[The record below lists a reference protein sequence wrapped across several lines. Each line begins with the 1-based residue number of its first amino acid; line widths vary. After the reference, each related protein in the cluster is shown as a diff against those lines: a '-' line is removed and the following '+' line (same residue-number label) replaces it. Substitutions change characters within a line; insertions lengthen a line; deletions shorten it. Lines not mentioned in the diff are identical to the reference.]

1 MSTLPEELVRSAASF
16 ASDKNPLRMKRDVDR
31 FVTTPLGYLTLAGA
45 GYRSRSGK
53 WDGEKLANDIIVA
66 TAARLARPTSDR
78 ALQRACATVAD
89 RAVAVTR
96 FLELPG
102 GLSRKR
108 ALNKIAPVEPGRP
121 PFRPIRV
128 SASRHPQWDLQ
139 LDVDGPVRVR
149 FIDVAPPGHEHV
161 VLLIHGH
168 SSRLEE
174 YETLIEHLLPSC
186 RVIVCDLPGCGYA
199 DKPDREYR
207 LDWYERVLLAL
218 LDARNV
224 AKCVVA
230 GGSLGGNLTLR
241 LGLRAPERFS
251 RLVSW
256 APAGWWKT
264 DMGLANGARLLDEV
278 TFWSSLRIQA
288 ETWFSK
294 DNPDRAQAIEESIE
308 YRVEV
313 FGPGFL
319 RSYRDIA
326 WEQTA
331 TTMVARAKDIRVPTL
346 LMVGKEDNALDMHNG
361 VLNLGRE
368 IPSAKLVEFPGA
380 HSIAEEHTKGVANE
394 LIAFAR

>member
-1 MSTLPEELVRSAASF
+1 MALPDDLVRISAHFTIDKAS
-16 ASDKNPLRMKRDVDR
+16 LRMKRDVDR
-31 FVTTPLGYLTLAGA
+31 FVTTPFGYLTLASA

-53 WDGEKLANDIIVA
+53 WDGEALANDLVLA
-66 TAARLARPTSDR
+66 TSTRLVRPPTDR
-78 ALQRACATVAD
+78 PLQKACATVAD
-89 RAVAVTR
+89 RVVAVAR

-102 GLSRKR
+102 GVSRKR
-108 ALNKIAPVEPGRP
+108 AFNKLAPVEPGRP
-121 PFRPIRV
+121 PLRPIRV
-128 SASRHPQWDLQ
+128 TASRHPQFDVQ
-139 LDVDGPVRVR
+139 LDVDGPVRIR
-149 FIDVAPPGHEHV
+149 FIDVAPAGHEHV

-174 YETLIEHLLPSC
+174 YEGLIEHLLPKC

-218 LDARNV
+218 LDARGV
-224 AKCVVA
+224 GKCVVA

-241 LGLRAPERFS
+241 LGLRAPQRFS

-264 DMGLANGARLLDEV
+264 NDTLANGARLLDEV

-288 ETWFSK
+288 ETWFSR
-294 DNPDRAQAIEESIE
+294 DNPDRIDAIEEAIE
-308 YRVEV
+308 YRIEV

-319 RSYRDIA
+319 RSYKDVA

-331 TTMVARAKDIRVPTL
+331 TTMEPRAKDVAVPTL
-346 LMVGKEDNALDMHNG
+346 LMVGKNDHALDMHAG
-361 VLNLGRE
+361 VLNLSRK
-368 IPSAKLVEFPGA
+368 IPGAKLVEYDGA
-380 HSIAEEHTKGVANE
+380 HSIADEHTADVARQ
-394 LIAFAR
+394 LVQFAR

>member
-1 MSTLPEELVRSAASF
+1 MALPEDLLRTSSNFVF
-16 ASDKNPLRMKRDVDR
+16 DKNPLRMKRDVDR
-31 FVTTPLGYLTLAGA
+31 FATTPAGYLGLASA
-45 GYRSRSGK
+45 GYRSVSGK
-53 WDGEKLANDIIVA
+53 WDGEKLANDVILETSARVSKPA
-66 TAARLARPTSDR
+66 TDR
-78 ALQRACATVAD
+78 SLQRACAMVAD

-102 GLSRKR
+102 GASRKR

-121 PFRPIRV
+121 PIRPIRV

-149 FIDVAPPGHEHV
+149 FIDVAPPGHQHV

-174 YETLIEHLLPSC
+174 YETLIEHLLPTC

-218 LDARNV
+218 LDARQV
-224 AKCVVA
+224 PKCIAA

-241 LGLRAPERFS
+241 LGLRAPERFT
-251 RLVSW
+251 RIVPW

-264 DMGLANGARLLDEV
+264 DAVLANGARLLDEV
-278 TFWSSLRIQA
+278 TFWSALRIQA

-294 DNPDRAQAIEESIE
+294 DNPDRRAAIEESIE
-308 YRVEV
+308 YRLEV

-319 RSYRDIA
+319 RSYKDIA

-331 TTMVARAKDIRVPTL
+331 TTMEPRAKDIRVPTL
-346 LMVGKEDNALDMHNG
+346 LMVGKEDDAIDMHAG
-361 VLNLGRE
+361 VLNLSRK
-368 IPSAKLVEFPGA
+368 IPGAKLVEFSGA
-380 HSIAEEHTKGVANE
+380 HSIAEEHTADVAKE
-394 LIAFAR
+394 LLAFAT